1 MNSTSVSDRMAQAA
15 NKRRKI
21 RKTCLFDPEVIE
33 KLRGEMIIRLQRG
46 ERCTL
51 SSLVNEKVRDSLN
64 IL

>member
-1 MNSTSVSDRMAQAA
+1 MAQAA